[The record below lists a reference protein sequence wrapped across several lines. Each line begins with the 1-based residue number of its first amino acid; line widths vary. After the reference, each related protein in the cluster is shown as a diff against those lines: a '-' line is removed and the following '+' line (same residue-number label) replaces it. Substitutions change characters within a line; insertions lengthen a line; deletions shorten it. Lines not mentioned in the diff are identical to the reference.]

1 MYLNSTGNDSIAV
14 GYQALRAST
23 LGTNI
28 GIGTMAGSG
37 ITTGIGNIMIGHNVQ
52 ATSNTS
58 SNQLNI
64 GNWIYGS
71 G

>member
-1 MYLNSTGNDSIAV
+1 MAI
-14 GYQALRAST
+14 GYQALRAT
-23 LGTNI
+23 TNGTNI
-28 GIGTMAGSG
+28 GIGTEAGSG
-37 ITTGIGNIMIGHNVQ
+37 ITTGTGNIMIGHRVQ
-52 ATSNTS
+52 AYSNTR